1 MSFFMRSKDIEP
13 STGAAESNEAEP
25 TVEAGT
31 FFSPSDTR
39 AAGSDQPTEIERP
52 ASFRKPT
59 PTFFDAGHRDPLFS
73 LSTHRAPQVITAG
86 QRQERKAAEEE
97 KVRRG
102 TEWLMSILSRR

>member
-1 MSFFMRSKDIEP
+1 MAVKKRGAKQ
-13 STGAAESNEAEP
+13 GAAEVPATEP
-25 TVEAGT
+25 KEPAGT

-59 PTFFDAGHRDPLFS
+59 RTFFDAGHRDPLFS
-73 LSTHRAPQVITAG
+73 LSTHRAPQVITAE
-86 QRQERKAAEEE
+86 QRQERVEAEQA

-102 TEWLMSILSRR
+102 TEWLMSVLTRR